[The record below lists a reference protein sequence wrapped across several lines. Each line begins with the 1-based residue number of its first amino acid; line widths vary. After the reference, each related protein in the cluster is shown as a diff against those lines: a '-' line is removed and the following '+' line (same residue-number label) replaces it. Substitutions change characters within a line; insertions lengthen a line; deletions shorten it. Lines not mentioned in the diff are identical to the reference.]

1 VQRTGGSDKERVGD
15 GNFHWSAGLGLQKG
29 TFYFDGVVTNGFVTG
44 GPNFIG
50 GTSPGFLAMAS
61 LTYKFGDVFA
71 DIEERD
77 GSAPEEQPLVIERSA
92 AAPAA
97 PAVLLQPPPSPP
109 ATVAPVPDQE
119 LAAPPPRR
127 LR

>member
-1 VQRTGGSDKERVGD
+1 RRTSAAETERVGD
-15 GNFHWSAGLGLQKG
+15 GAFRWSAGLGFQKG

-71 DIEERD
+71 GVLDRKLEEK
-77 GSAPEEQPLVIERSA
+77 PLVIERPV
-92 AAPAA
+92 AAP
-97 PAVLLQPPPSPP
+97 VEPPPPAPP
-109 ATVAPVPDQE
+109 VTAPIAEPVANPELGDQ
-119 LAAPPPRR
+119 APPPRR
-127 LR
+127 R